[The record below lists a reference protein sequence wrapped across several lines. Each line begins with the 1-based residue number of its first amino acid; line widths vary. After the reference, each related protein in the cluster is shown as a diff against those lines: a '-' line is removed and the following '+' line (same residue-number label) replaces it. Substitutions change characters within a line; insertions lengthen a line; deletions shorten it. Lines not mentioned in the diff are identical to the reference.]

1 MENTQRLSG
10 AASDTLFKLNFFG
23 AQDDGD
29 LPSKRGMTELIER
42 GYAKKDYD
50 LVKPN
55 IITKTGVSALEYEM
69 SFPI

>member
-1 MENTQRLSG
+1 MDLTGG
-10 AASDTLFKLNFFG
+10 AFDTLHKLYFMG

-29 LPSKRGMTELIER
+29 LPSKSGMAQLISL

-55 IITKTGVSALEYEM
+55 IITRLGVDAYDNQLEKP
-69 SFPI
+69 F